1 MNRGPISQYDIA
13 FPLTDRHYSNMA
25 TLAAMISDPKALQ
38 RLNAAV
44 QGEHTII
51 HCASWATL
59 ESACKD
65 ESVSLAILD
74 LFAEG
79 KAHFDI
85 IRRLKM
91 RAERLTLVAYVSVS
105 AERARDLFDAGRA
118 GLDGLLIAGLDDTPA
133 AFRAVLERA
142 EARGVAQLIR
152 PRVAQFPPVVRDA
165 IMVAVT
171 RAHLRLTG
179 QRLAEICGA
188 SKRALLAAL
197 DDSGCP
203 PPQKLI
209 TWGRLIVAAQM
220 LEDGQRTAD
229 GVARLLDF
237 PSGSA
242 FRNTCQ
248 RYLGATPQEIR
259 AKGGANWAASRFLLE
274 LKPAV

>member
-1 MNRGPISQYDIA
+1 
-13 FPLTDRHYSNMA
+13 MA
-25 TLAAMISDPKALQ
+25 TLAAMITDPKALE
-38 RLNAAV
+38 RLGAAV
-44 QGEHTII
+44 HGEHSVV
-51 HCASWATL
+51 HCASWEAL
-59 ESACKD
+59 ENACKD
-65 ESVSLAILD
+65 ETVSLAIVD

-79 KAHFDI
+79 KTHFDV

-118 GLDGLLIAGLDDTPA
+118 GLDGLLIAGQDDTPT

-152 PRVAQFPPVVRDA
+152 PRVAQFAPAVRDA

-179 QRLAEICGA
+179 QRLAEICNV
-188 SKRALLAAL
+188 SKRHLLTAL
-197 DDSGCP
+197 DDAGCP

-229 GVARLLDF
+229 GVARVLDF

-248 RYLGATPQEIR
+248 RYVGATPQEIR
-259 AKGGANWAASRFLLE
+259 SKGGANWVANRFLLE
-274 LKPAV
+274 LHPAT

>member
-1 MNRGPISQYDIA
+1 
-13 FPLTDRHYSNMA
+13 MA
-25 TLAAMISDPKALQ
+25 TLAAMITDPQALQ
-38 RLNAAV
+38 RLTAAV
-44 QGEHTII
+44 HGEHRVI
-51 HCASWATL
+51 HCTSWDAL
-59 ESACKD
+59 EQACKD
-65 ESVSLAILD
+65 DAVTLAILD

-79 KAHFDI
+79 KAHFDV

-91 RAERLTLVAYVSVS
+91 RAERLSLVAYVTVTQD
-105 AERARDLFDAGRA
+105 RARDLFDAGRA
-118 GLDGLLIAGLDDTPA
+118 GLDGLLIAGQDDTPA

-142 EARGVAQLIR
+142 EARGVAQLLR
-152 PRVAQFPPVVRDA
+152 PRLSGFTAHVRDA

-179 QRLAEICGA
+179 QRLAEIVGV
-188 SKRALLAAL
+188 SKRLLLTALADAK
-197 DDSGCP
+197 CP

-220 LEDGQRTAD
+220 LEDDQRTAD

-259 AKGGANWAASRFLLE
+259 SKGGAAWVASRFILE
-274 LKPAV
+274 LGTTTT

>member
-1 MNRGPISQYDIA
+1 
-13 FPLTDRHYSNMA
+13 MA
-25 TLAAMISDPKALQ
+25 TIAAMLTDPKALE
-38 RLNAAV
+38 RLNHAV
-44 QGEHTII
+44 QGEHSVV
-51 HCASWATL
+51 HCGSWDAL

-65 ESVSLAILD
+65 DSVSLAILD

-79 KAHFDI
+79 KAHFDV

-105 AERARDLFDAGRA
+105 VDRSRDLFDAGRA
-118 GLDGLLIAGLDDTPA
+118 GLDGLLIAGQDDTPA

-152 PRVAQFPPVVRDA
+152 PRVAAYPPAARDA

-179 QRLAEICGA
+179 QRLAEICNV
-188 SKRALLAAL
+188 SKRHLLTTLA
-197 DDSGCP
+197 DSGCP

-220 LEDGQRTAD
+220 LEDSQRTAD
-229 GVARLLDF
+229 GVARILDF

-259 AKGGANWAASRFLLE
+259 TKGGAAWAASRFLLE
-274 LKPAV
+274 LQPSA

>member
-1 MNRGPISQYDIA
+1 M
-13 FPLTDRHYSNMA
+13 LTDQ
-25 TLAAMISDPKALQ
+25 KALD
-38 RLNAAV
+38 RLTTAV
-44 QGEHTII
+44 QGEHTVV
-51 HCASWATL
+51 HCLTWSAL
-59 ESACKD
+59 EDACRND
-65 ESVSLAILD
+65 AVTLAILD

-79 KAHFDI
+79 KTHFDV

-91 RAERLTLVAYVSVS
+91 RAERVTLVAYVTVS
-105 AERARDLFDAGRA
+105 TERARDLFDAGRA
-118 GLDGLLIAGLDDTPA
+118 GLDGLLISGQDDTPV

-142 EARGVAQLIR
+142 EARGVAQLLR
-152 PRVAQFPPVVRDA
+152 PKLTTFSPMVRDA
-165 IMVAVT
+165 VMVAVT

-179 QRLAEICGA
+179 QRLSEICGI

-197 DDSGCP
+197 ADAKCP

-220 LEDGQRTAD
+220 MEDGRRTAD

-259 AKGGANWAASRFLLE
+259 TFGGSPWVVARLILE
-274 LKPAV
+274 LGNTAQ

>member
-1 MNRGPISQYDIA
+1 M
-13 FPLTDRHYSNMA
+13 LTDAR
-25 TLAAMISDPKALQ
+25 ALQ
-38 RLNAAV
+38 RLDAAV
-44 QGEHTII
+44 HGEHTVL
-51 HCASWATL
+51 HCNSWEAL
-59 ESACKD
+59 ETACKD
-65 ESVSLAILD
+65 DAVSLAILD

-79 KAHFDI
+79 KTHFDV

-91 RAERLTLVAYVSVS
+91 RAERLSMVAYVSVTP
-105 AERARDLFDAGRA
+105 ERSRDLFDAGRA
-118 GLDGLLIAGLDDTPA
+118 GLDGLLIAGQDDTPA

-142 EARGVAQLIR
+142 EARGIAQVLR
-152 PRVAQFPPVVRDA
+152 PRVAHFAPAVRDA

-179 QRLAEICGA
+179 HRLAEIIGT
-188 SKRALLAAL
+188 SKRALLDAL
-197 DDSGCP
+197 ADAKCP

-220 LEDGQRTAD
+220 LEDERRTAD

-248 RYLGATPQEIR
+248 RYLEATPQEIR
-259 AKGGANWAASRFLLE
+259 SKGGASWAASRFLLE
-274 LKPAV
+274 LGSAAQ

>member
-1 MNRGPISQYDIA
+1 
-13 FPLTDRHYSNMA
+13 MA
-25 TLAAMISDPKALQ
+25 SLAAMITDPQALQ
-38 RLNAAV
+38 RLTAAV
-44 QGEHTII
+44 QGEHRLI
-51 HCASWATL
+51 HCTSWDAL
-59 ESACKD
+59 ERACKD
-65 ESVSLAILD
+65 DTVTLAILD

-79 KAHFDI
+79 KAHFDV
-85 IRRLKM
+85 IRRLKL
-91 RAERLTLVAYVSVS
+91 RAERISLVAYVAVTP
-105 AERARDLFDAGRA
+105 ERARDLFDAGRA
-118 GLDGLLIAGLDDTPA
+118 GLDGLLISGQDDTPA

-152 PRVAQFPPVVRDA
+152 PRVANFPALVRDA

-179 QRLAEICGA
+179 QRLAEICGT
-188 SKRALLAAL
+188 SKRAMLAAL
-197 DDSGCP
+197 ADAKCP

-229 GVARLLDF
+229 GVARMLDF

-259 AKGGANWAASRFLLE
+259 SKGGAAWVASRFTLE
-274 LKPAV
+274 LGTSAT

>member
-1 MNRGPISQYDIA
+1 
-13 FPLTDRHYSNMA
+13 
-25 TLAAMISDPKALQ
+25 MISDPSALQ
-38 RLNAAV
+38 RLGAAV
-44 QGEHTII
+44 KRDHTVI
-51 HCASWATL
+51 HCANWEAL
-59 ESACKD
+59 ETACKD
-65 ESVSLAILD
+65 EAVSLAIVD

-79 KAHFDI
+79 KAHFDV

-91 RAERLTLVAYVSVS
+91 RAERLTLVAYVTVTMD
-105 AERARDLFDAGRA
+105 RARDLFDAGRA
-118 GLDGLLIAGLDDTPA
+118 GLDGLLIAGQDDTPV

-152 PRVAQFPPVVRDA
+152 PRVAQYPPTVRDA

-179 QRLAEICGA
+179 QRLAEICNVT
-188 SKRALLAAL
+188 KRHLLASLEEA
-197 DDSGCP
+197 GCP

-220 LEDGQRTAD
+220 LEDDKRTAD
-229 GVARLLDF
+229 GVARVLDF

-248 RYLGATPQEIR
+248 RYAGATPQEIR
-259 AKGGANWAASRFLLE
+259 AKGGATWVASIFLLE
-274 LKPAV
+274 LKPAS

>member
-1 MNRGPISQYDIA
+1 MATIA
-13 FPLTDRHYSNMA
+13 AMLTD
-25 TLAAMISDPKALQ
+25 PVALQ

-44 QGEHTII
+44 HGEHIVI
-51 HCASWATL
+51 HCKSWDAL
-59 ESACKD
+59 ETACKE

-79 KAHFDI
+79 RAQFDV
-85 IRRLKM
+85 IRRLKL
-91 RAERLTLVAYVSVS
+91 RAERLTLVAYVTVTP
-105 AERARDLFDAGRA
+105 ERSRDLFDAGRA
-118 GLDGLLIAGLDDTPA
+118 GLDGLLIASQDDTPA

-142 EARGVAQLIR
+142 EARGVAQLLR
-152 PRVAQFPPVVRDA
+152 PRVAHYPLTVRDA

-188 SKRALLAAL
+188 SKRSLLSAL
-197 DDSGCP
+197 DEARCP

-220 LEDGQRTAD
+220 LEDDQRTAD
-229 GVARLLDF
+229 GVARMLDF

-259 AKGGANWAASRFLLE
+259 AKGGANWVASRFLLE
-274 LKPAV
+274 LGAP

>member
-1 MNRGPISQYDIA
+1 
-13 FPLTDRHYSNMA
+13 MA
-25 TLAAMISDPKALQ
+25 TLAAMITDSHALQ
-38 RLNAAV
+38 RLTAAV
-44 QGEHTII
+44 QGDHRLI
-51 HCASWATL
+51 HCTSWDAL
-59 ESACKD
+59 EQACKD
-65 ESVSLAILD
+65 DAVTLAILD

-79 KAHFDI
+79 KAHFDV

-91 RAERLTLVAYVSVS
+91 RAERITLVAYVTVS
-105 AERARDLFDAGRA
+105 PERARDLFDAGRA
-118 GLDGLLIAGLDDTPA
+118 GLDGLLIAGQDDTPA

-142 EARGVAQLIR
+142 EARGVAQLLR
-152 PRVAQFPPVVRDA
+152 PRLTGFGPLVRDA
-165 IMVAVT
+165 VMVAVT

-197 DDSGCP
+197 ADAKCP

-209 TWGRLIVAAQM
+209 TWGRLIVASQM

-248 RYLGATPQEIR
+248 RYVGATPHEIR
-259 AKGGANWAASRFLLE
+259 AKGGAAWVASRFVLE
-274 LKPAV
+274 LGTTTG

>member
-1 MNRGPISQYDIA
+1 
-13 FPLTDRHYSNMA
+13 MA
-25 TLAAMISDPKALQ
+25 SLAAMITDPLALQ
-38 RLNAAV
+38 RLTTAV
-44 QGEHTII
+44 QGEHRLI
-51 HCASWATL
+51 HCTSWDAL
-59 ESACKD
+59 ERVCKD
-65 ESVSLAILD
+65 DAVTLAILD

-79 KAHFDI
+79 KAHFDV
-85 IRRLKM
+85 IRRLKL
-91 RAERLTLVAYVSVS
+91 RAERISLVAYVTVTP
-105 AERARDLFDAGRA
+105 ERARDLFDAGRA
-118 GLDGLLIAGLDDTPA
+118 GLDGLLISGQDDTPA

-142 EARGVAQLIR
+142 EARGVAQLLR
-152 PRVAQFPPVVRDA
+152 PRVANFPAVVRDA

-179 QRLAEICGA
+179 QRLAEICGT
-188 SKRALLAAL
+188 SKRAMLSALADAK
-197 DDSGCP
+197 CP

-229 GVARLLDF
+229 GVARMLDF

-259 AKGGANWAASRFLLE
+259 SKGGAAWVASRFTLE
-274 LKPAV
+274 LGTTTG